1 MGDEVRTDHFTE
13 DDYRQFEH
21 KLQQEMDFMRQLFA
35 DRQFDNQGRKFGY
48 ELELCLLDNDGHPAP
63 LNEEVLKQ
71 ADNHLFTF
79 ELAKF
84 NLEINGNCFEVSPG
98 VFDQIEQDLHG
109 LYHEVEQAAARFDTQ
124 VGMFGVLPS
133 LSWQHLD
140 PEHYMSNMY
149 RYRQLNHR
157 LMQMRERPVHMEIHG
172 EEYLSVEK
180 QDVML
185 EALSTSLQM
194 HIQVPF
200 DEAVDTYHAAL
211 WSSMAVM
218 AVSANSP
225 LVLQK
230 SCWQESRVAIFKQS
244 VDTRNPQEQHDS
256 IIPRVH
262 FSKGYI
268 ESFQELFDDNDYY
281 SPILPEVMDC
291 AVGKMHH
298 FNLHNGT
305 IWRWIRPILGQDDG
319 KYHLRLELRVTPSGP
334 TLIDTLANMVFHI
347 GLTEGLKLTPQDL
360 TRIPFEQLE
369 HDFYRVAREGLQ
381 AQVNWCHGEVDTIQN
396 LLLQRALPVAV
407 QGLQEL
413 GITDA
418 GRWLDI
424 IQQRVSS
431 GQTGSQWILDYWHK
445 NPDSAALVKAYLELA
460 GQNVPVHQ
468 WPRP

>member
-1 MGDEVRTDHFTE
+1 
-13 DDYRQFEH
+13 
-21 KLQQEMDFMRQLFA
+21 
-35 DRQFDNQGRKFGY
+35 
-48 ELELCLLDNDGHPAP
+48 
-63 LNEEVLKQ
+63 
-71 ADNHLFTF
+71 
-79 ELAKF
+79 
-84 NLEINGNCFEVSPG
+84 
-98 VFDQIEQDLHG
+98 
-109 LYHEVEQAAARFDTQ
+109 
-124 VGMFGVLPS
+124 
-133 LSWQHLD
+133 
-140 PEHYMSNMY
+140 
-149 RYRQLNHR
+149 
-157 LMQMRERPVHMEIHG
+157 
-172 EEYLSVEK
+172 
-180 QDVML
+180 
-185 EALSTSLQM
+185 
-194 HIQVPF
+194 
-200 DEAVDTYHAAL
+200 
-211 WSSMAVM
+211 
-218 AVSANSP
+218 
-225 LVLQK
+225 
-230 SCWQESRVAIFKQS
+230 
-244 VDTRNPQEQHDS
+244 
-256 IIPRVH
+256 
-262 FSKGYI
+262 
-268 ESFQELFDDNDYY
+268 
-281 SPILPEVMDC
+281 
-291 AVGKMHH
+291 MHH